1 MKIIC
6 YNKNKK
12 TKGDFFTMKEVFKKY
27 LFDKNILVNDG
38 ATESNEELETL
49 LCTALMAKYGYN
61 VVSGAELM
69 SKPVFNYVAEHID
82 CKPAEPFYRGFPE
95 SVKNLCPEELLFDQ
109 LWSYYKTYGL
119 NDFSEEQH
127 SVCESPVERIALLKS
142 FTTKN
147 VKILNEKDAEK
158 ELESL
163 LQGLCDQTRP
173 MSEYQFTVLV
183 EAIRE
188 YDMFMFKFASANT
201 AIKVLLET
209 RDVRYAEKYSAPLEL
224 SHFPKIVE
232 ELNYKVYHNKN
243 IKKLN
248 LKNQDRKFLIN
259 VLKILITNSYN
270 DYNVVSDYQWAICNE
285 KRAIWKGI
293 LYHLHYKDERLA
305 FIYNQK
311 VFSYMS
317 EFEWLM
323 KNGDYVGAA
332 RTLKCR
338 KGMSALLR
346 NLDYIVSRT
355 KELSEVEEILD
366 LLKDDLNPMI
376 LMQLILHY
384 KSYNRKP
391 NERRVFSFNKF
402 NMKKNHTET
411 IDEADRSKSYLDDLE
426 VDYLE
431 RYFTKAFYDQMG
443 KKKTGKVY
451 LEDGMKDIA
460 IPIDMATANGGLGCL
475 PTGSRVAIPNG
486 AIIRA
491 FTYWEKVNDVDL
503 SCWLVDKDFKN
514 IKKFDWNSWAYRN
527 CRDNNWD
534 INAVTFSGDQTSG
547 YNGGSEYFDIDID
560 KVMEIYSTSRYI
572 IFFNNVYSGVK
583 FKDIF
588 CKAGYM
594 LRDKFN
600 SGEVYEPKT
609 VQTAFN
615 ITSDST
621 YCALFAID
629 LQNREMIWLNQNVDS
644 NARCSFTNDNSWV
657 KKYINLADL
666 LNVYKLFENVGEMVS
681 DPKECVGEDDYI
693 ITKEPIDT
701 SFETKAA
708 IITAYTTEKIMSFIE
723 GKK

>member
-1 MKIIC
+1 
-6 YNKNKK
+6 
-12 TKGDFFTMKEVFKKY
+12 MKEVFKKY

-38 ATESNEELETL
+38 ATESEEELETL

-69 SKPVFNYVAEHID
+69 SKPVFNYVAEQID
-82 CKPAEPFYRGFPE
+82 CKPTEPFYRGFPE

-173 MSEYQFTVLV
+173 MSEYQFTVLT

-188 YDMFMFKFASANT
+188 YDMFTFKIASANT

-209 RDVRYAEKYSAPLEL
+209 RDAIYAEKYSSPLEL

-305 FIYNQK
+305 FIYNPK
-311 VFSYMS
+311 IFSYMS
-317 EFEWLM
+317 EFEWIM
-323 KNGDYVGAA
+323 KNGDCIGAA
-332 RTLKCR
+332 RTLKYR
-338 KGMSALLR
+338 KGTSALLR

-366 LLKDDLNPMI
+366 LLKEDFNPII
-376 LMQLILHY
+376 LMQLIQHY
-384 KSYNRKP
+384 NDYNRKP
-391 NERRVFSFNKF
+391 DEARNFSFNKF
-402 NMKKNHTET
+402 NMKRSHRET
-411 IDEADRSKSYLDDLE
+411 GDEVKRSKSHLDELE
-426 VDYLE
+426 VKYLKD
-431 RYFTKAFYDQMG
+431 YFTKSFYELAE
-443 KKKTGKVY
+443 KKKAGKVY
-451 LEDGMKDIA
+451 LEDGMKDIT
-460 IPIDMATANGGLGCL
+460 IPLDIATANGGVGCL
-475 PTGSRVAIPNG
+475 PTGSRISIPNG
-486 AIIRA
+486 AIVRT
-491 FTYWEKVNDVDL
+491 FTYWERVNDVDL
-503 SCWLVDKDFKN
+503 SCWLVDKDFEN
-514 IKKFDWNSWAYRN
+514 IKKFNWSSWRERNYCNS
-527 CRDNNWD
+527 NWD
-534 INAVTFSGDQTSG
+534 LKAVNFSGDQTSG

-560 KVMEIYSTSRYI
+560 KVMETYSASRYM

-615 ITSDST
+615 ITPDST

-644 NARCSFTNDNSWV
+644 NARCSFTEGNLWV
-657 KKYINLADL
+657 KKYINLAQY
-666 LNVYKLFENVGEMVS
+666 LNVYKLFENVGERVN
-681 DPKECVGEDDYI
+681 DLKECVGENDYI

-701 SFETKAA
+701 TFETKAT

>member
-1 MKIIC
+1 
-6 YNKNKK
+6 
-12 TKGDFFTMKEVFKKY
+12 MKETFKKY

-38 ATESNEELETL
+38 ATENDEELESL

-69 SKPVFNYVAEHID
+69 SKTVFDYIAKQID
-82 CKPAEPFYRGFPE
+82 FKPTEPFYRGFPE
-95 SVKNLCPEELLFDQ
+95 SVKKLCPEERLFDQ

-119 NDFSEEQH
+119 DDFSEEQH
-127 SVCESPVERIALLKS
+127 SVCETPVERIALLKS

-147 VKILNEKDAEK
+147 VKILNETDAEK
-158 ELESL
+158 ELKSL

-173 MSEYQFTVLV
+173 MSEYQFEVLV

-188 YDMFMFKFASANT
+188 YDMFMFEFASVNT

-209 RDVRYAEKYSAPLEL
+209 RDLRYAGKYSAPLEL

-232 ELNYKVYHNKN
+232 ELNYKVYRNN
-243 IKKLN
+243 DIKKLN

-270 DYNVVSDYQWAICNE
+270 DFNLISDYQMAVCVE

-293 LYHLHYKDERLA
+293 LYHLHYKDDRLS
-305 FIYNQK
+305 FIYSQK
-311 VFSYMS
+311 VFSGMS
-317 EFEWLM
+317 EFEWFM
-323 KNGDYVGAA
+323 AGENTYGAA
-332 RTLKCR
+332 SILKHR
-338 KGMSALLR
+338 KGASAVLR

-355 KELSEVEEILD
+355 EEFSEVERVLD
-366 LLKDDLNPMI
+366 LLKEDFNPII
-376 LMQLILHY
+376 LMQLIQHY
-384 KSYNRKP
+384 NDYNRKP
-391 NERRVFSFNKF
+391 NEARNFSFNKF
-402 NMKKNHTET
+402 NMKRSHRET
-411 IDEADRSKSYLDDLE
+411 GEEVERSKSHLNEIEVRYLKD
-426 VDYLE
+426 
-431 RYFTKAFYDQMG
+431 YFTKAFYELTG
-443 KKKTGKVY
+443 KKKAGKVY
-451 LEDGMKDIA
+451 LEDGMKDIT
-460 IPIDMATANGGLGCL
+460 IPLDMSTSNVGVGCL
-475 PTGSRVAIPNG
+475 PTGSRMEIPNG
-486 AIIRA
+486 AIVRA

-503 SCWLVDKDFKN
+503 SCWLVDKDFGN
-514 IKKFDWNSWAYRN
+514 IKKFDWNEWRNNGYYRHQM
-527 CRDNNWD
+527 DWD
-534 INAVTFSGDQTSG
+534 LNAVDFSGDETSG
-547 YNGGSEYFDIDID
+547 FNGGSEYFDIDID
-560 KVMEIYSTSRYI
+560 KVMETYYTSRYM

-583 FKDIF
+583 FKDVF

-594 LRDKFN
+594 LRDRFD

-615 ITSDST
+615 ITADST

-644 NARCSFTNDNSWV
+644 NARCSFAEDNSWM
-657 KKYINLADL
+657 KKYLNLAKY
-666 LNVYKLFENVGEMVS
+666 LNVYKLFENVGEKVN

-701 SFETKAA
+701 NFKTKAT
-708 IITAYTTEKIMSFIE
+708 IITAYTPEKIMSFIE

>member
-1 MKIIC
+1 
-6 YNKNKK
+6 
-12 TKGDFFTMKEVFKKY
+12 MKETFKKY

-38 ATESNEELETL
+38 ATENDEELESL

-69 SKPVFNYVAEHID
+69 SKPVFDYVAKQID
-82 CKPAEPFYRGFPE
+82 FKPTEPFYKGFPE
-95 SVKNLCPEELLFDQ
+95 SVKKLCPEERLFDQ

-119 NDFSEEQH
+119 DNFSEEQH
-127 SVCESPVERIALLKS
+127 SVCESPVERITLLKS

-147 VKILNEKDAEK
+147 VKILNETDAEK

-173 MSEYQFTVLV
+173 MSEYQFAVLV

-209 RDVRYAEKYSAPLEL
+209 RDLRYAEKYSAPLEL

-232 ELNYKVYHNKN
+232 ELNYKVYRNN
-243 IKKLN
+243 DIKKLN

-270 DYNVVSDYQWAICNE
+270 DFNLISDYQMAVCVE

-293 LYHLHYKDERLA
+293 LYHLHYKDNRLS
-305 FIYNQK
+305 FIYSQK
-311 VFSYMS
+311 VFSGMS
-317 EFEWLM
+317 EFEWFM
-323 KNGDYVGAA
+323 AGENTYGAA
-332 RTLKCR
+332 SILKYR
-338 KGMSALLR
+338 KGTSAVLR

-355 KELSEVEEILD
+355 KEFSEVENVLD
-366 LLKDDLNPMI
+366 LLKEDFNPII
-376 LMQLILHY
+376 LMQLIQHY
-384 KSYNRKP
+384 NDYNRKP
-391 NERRVFSFNKF
+391 NEARSFSFNKF
-402 NMKKNHTET
+402 NMKRSHRET
-411 IDEADRSKSYLDDLE
+411 GEEVKRSKSHLDELE
-426 VDYLE
+426 VRNLKD
-431 RYFTKAFYDQMG
+431 YFTKFFYELTG
-443 KKKTGKVY
+443 KKKAGKVY
-451 LEDGMKDIA
+451 LEDGMKDIT
-460 IPIDMATANGGLGCL
+460 IPLDMATSNGGVGCL
-475 PTGSRVAIPNG
+475 PTGSRMAIPNG
-486 AIIRA
+486 AIVRA
-491 FTYWEKVNDVDL
+491 FTYWEKVNDIDL
-503 SCWLVDKDFKN
+503 SCWLVDKDFEN
-514 IKKFDWNSWAYRN
+514 IKKFDWNSWIKRGYHYA
-527 CRDNNWD
+527 NWD
-534 INAVTFSGDQTSG
+534 LNAVTFSGDQTSG

-560 KVMEIYSTSRYI
+560 KVMETYSTSKYM

-583 FKDIF
+583 FKDVF

-609 VQTAFN
+609 VQTAFK
-615 ITSDST
+615 ITADST

-644 NARCSFTNDNSWV
+644 NSRCSFTNDNSWV
-657 KKYINLADL
+657 KKYLNLAKY
-666 LNVYKLFENVGEMVS
+666 LNVYKLFENVGERVN
-681 DPKECVGEDDYI
+681 DPKECVNEGDYI

-701 SFETKAA
+701 NFETKAT
-708 IITAYTTEKIMSFIE
+708 IITAYTPEKIMTFIE

>member
-1 MKIIC
+1 
-6 YNKNKK
+6 
-12 TKGDFFTMKEVFKKY
+12 MKETFKKY

-38 ATESNEELETL
+38 AEEKDEELESL

-69 SKPVFNYVAEHID
+69 SKPVLNYVAEQIRYIAR
-82 CKPAEPFYRGFPE
+82 PTAPFYNGFPE
-95 SVKNLCPEELLFDQ
+95 SVKKLCPEERLFDQ

-119 NDFSEEQH
+119 GDFSEEQH

-147 VKILNEKDAEK
+147 VKILNERDAEK
-158 ELESL
+158 ELKNL

-173 MSEYQFTVLV
+173 MSEYQFSVLV

-188 YDMFMFKFASANT
+188 YDMFMFEFASANT

-209 RDVRYAEKYSAPLEL
+209 RDLRYAAKYSAPLEL

-270 DYNVVSDYQWAICNE
+270 DFNLISEYQMAVCAE

-293 LYHLHYKDERLA
+293 LYHLHYKDDRLS
-305 FIYNQK
+305 FIYSSK
-311 VFSYMS
+311 VSSGMS

-323 KNGDYVGAA
+323 ERENTYGAA
-332 RTLKCR
+332 SILKYQ
-338 KGMSALLR
+338 KGTSAVLR
-346 NLDYIVSRT
+346 HLDYIVSRT
-355 KELSEVEEILD
+355 KEFSEIENVLGLI
-366 LLKDDLNPMI
+366 KSGLNPII
-376 LMQLILHY
+376 LMQLIQHY
-384 KSYNRKP
+384 SDYNRKP
-391 NERRVFSFNKF
+391 NEARSFSFNKF
-402 NMKKNHTET
+402 NMKRSHKET
-411 IDEADRSKSYLDDLE
+411 GEEVERSKSHLDELE
-426 VDYLE
+426 VKYLKD
-431 RYFTKAFYDQMG
+431 YFTKAFYELMS
-443 KKKTGKVY
+443 KKKAGKVY

-460 IPIDMATANGGLGCL
+460 MPLDMATANGGVGCL
-475 PTGSRVAIPNG
+475 PTGSRMTIPNG
-486 AIIRA
+486 AIVRA

-503 SCWLVDKDFKN
+503 SCWLVDKDFNN
-514 IKKFDWNSWAYRN
+514 IKEFNWSEWNEIRNYRHYHT
-527 CRDNNWD
+527 NWD
-534 INAVTFSGDQTSG
+534 LNAVNFSGDQTSG

-560 KVMEIYSTSRYI
+560 NVLKTYSTSRYM
-572 IFFNNVYSGVK
+572 IFFNNVFSGVK
-583 FKDIF
+583 FKDVF
-588 CKAGYM
+588 CRAGYM

-621 YCALFAID
+621 FCALFAID
-629 LQNREMIWLNQNVDS
+629 LQTREMIWLNQNVYS
-644 NARCSFTNDNSWV
+644 NARCSFAVYNSWV
-657 KKYINLADL
+657 KKYLNLAQY
-666 LNVYKLFENVGEMVS
+666 LNVYKLFENVGERVS
-681 DPKECVGEDDYI
+681 DPKECVSEDDYI

-701 SFETKAA
+701 NFDTKAN

>member
-1 MKIIC
+1 
-6 YNKNKK
+6 
-12 TKGDFFTMKEVFKKY
+12 MKETFKKY

-38 ATESNEELETL
+38 AEEKDEELESL

-69 SKPVFNYVAEHID
+69 SKPVFDYVAKQID
-82 CKPAEPFYRGFPE
+82 FKPTEPFYRGFPE
-95 SVKNLCPEELLFDQ
+95 SVKKLCPEECLFDQ

-119 NDFSEEQH
+119 DDFSEEQH

-173 MSEYQFTVLV
+173 MSEYQFEVLV

-188 YDMFMFKFASANT
+188 YDMFMFEFASSNT

-209 RDVRYAEKYSAPLEL
+209 RDLRYAEKYSAPLEL

-232 ELNYKVYHNKN
+232 ELNYKVYRNN
-243 IKKLN
+243 DIKKLN

-259 VLKILITNSYN
+259 VLNILITNSYN
-270 DYNVVSDYQWAICNE
+270 DFNLISDYQIAVCAE

-293 LYHLHYKDERLA
+293 LYHLHYKDYRLS
-305 FIYNQK
+305 FIYNSK
-311 VFSYMS
+311 VFSGMS
-317 EFEWLM
+317 EFERFM
-323 KNGDYVGAA
+323 AGENTYGAA
-332 RTLKCR
+332 SILKYR
-338 KGMSALLR
+338 KGTSAVLR

-355 KELSEVEEILD
+355 KEFSEVERVLD
-366 LLKDDLNPMI
+366 LLKEDFNPII
-376 LMQLILHY
+376 LMQLIQHY
-384 KSYNRKP
+384 NDYNRKP
-391 NERRVFSFNKF
+391 NEARSFSFNKF
-402 NMKKNHTET
+402 NMKRSHRET
-411 IDEADRSKSYLDDLE
+411 DEEIKRSKSHLNELE
-426 VDYLE
+426 VRYLKD
-431 RYFTKAFYDQMG
+431 YFTKAFYELTG
-443 KKKTGKVY
+443 KKKAGKVY
-451 LEDGMKDIA
+451 LEDGMKDIT
-460 IPIDMATANGGLGCL
+460 IPLDMSTSNGGVGCL
-475 PTGSRVAIPNG
+475 PTGSRMAIPNG
-486 AIIRA
+486 AIVRA
-491 FTYWEKVNDVDL
+491 FTYWEKVNDIDL

-514 IKKFDWNSWAYRN
+514 IQKFDWNSWGNRRFHYA
-527 CRDNNWD
+527 NWD
-534 INAVTFSGDQTSG
+534 IDAVTFSGDQTSG
-547 YNGGSEYFDIDID
+547 FNGGSEYFDIDID
-560 KVMEIYSTSRYI
+560 KVMKAYSGSRYM

-583 FKDIF
+583 FKDVF

-594 LRDKFN
+594 LRDRFD

-629 LQNREMIWLNQNVDS
+629 LQNREMVWLNQNVDS
-644 NARCSFTNDNSWV
+644 NARCSFAEDNSWV
-657 KKYINLADL
+657 KKYLNLAKY
-666 LNVYKLFENVGEMVS
+666 LNVYKLFENVGEKVN
-681 DPKECVGEDDYI
+681 DPKECVGENDYI

-701 SFETKAA
+701 NFETKAT
-708 IITAYTTEKIMSFIE
+708 IITAYTPEKIVSFIE

>member
-1 MKIIC
+1 
-6 YNKNKK
+6 
-12 TKGDFFTMKEVFKKY
+12 MKETFKKY

-38 ATESNEELETL
+38 AEEKDEELESL

-69 SKPVFNYVAEHID
+69 SKPVFDYVAKQID
-82 CKPAEPFYRGFPE
+82 FKPTEPFYRGFPE
-95 SVKNLCPEELLFDQ
+95 SVKKLCPEECLFDQ

-119 NDFSEEQH
+119 DDFSEEQH

-158 ELESL
+158 ELKNL

-173 MSEYQFTVLV
+173 MSEYQFEVLV

-188 YDMFMFKFASANT
+188 YDMFMFEFASSNT

-209 RDVRYAEKYSAPLEL
+209 RDLRYAEKYSAPLEL

-232 ELNYKVYHNKN
+232 ELNYKVYRNN
-243 IKKLN
+243 DIKKLN

-259 VLKILITNSYN
+259 VLNILITNSYN
-270 DYNVVSDYQWAICNE
+270 DFNLISDYQIAVCAE

-293 LYHLHYKDERLA
+293 LYHLHYKDYRLS
-305 FIYNQK
+305 FIYNSK
-311 VFSYMS
+311 VFSGMS
-317 EFEWLM
+317 EFERFM
-323 KNGDYVGAA
+323 AGENTYGAA
-332 RTLKCR
+332 SILKYR
-338 KGMSALLR
+338 KGTSAVLR

-355 KELSEVEEILD
+355 KEFSEVERVLD
-366 LLKDDLNPMI
+366 LLKEDFNPII
-376 LMQLILHY
+376 LMQLIQHY
-384 KSYNRKP
+384 NDYNRKP
-391 NERRVFSFNKF
+391 NEARSFSFNKF
-402 NMKKNHTET
+402 NMKRSHRET
-411 IDEADRSKSYLDDLE
+411 NEEIKRSKSHLNELE
-426 VDYLE
+426 VRYLKD
-431 RYFTKAFYDQMG
+431 YFTKAFYELTG
-443 KKKTGKVY
+443 KKKAGKVY
-451 LEDGMKDIA
+451 LEDGMKDII
-460 IPIDMATANGGLGCL
+460 IPLDMSTSNGGVSCL
-475 PTGSRVAIPNG
+475 PTGSRMAIPNG
-486 AIIRA
+486 AIVRA
-491 FTYWEKVNDVDL
+491 FTYWEKVNDIDL

-514 IKKFDWNSWAYRN
+514 IQKFDWNSWGNRRFHYA
-527 CRDNNWD
+527 NWD
-534 INAVTFSGDQTSG
+534 IDAVTFSGDQTSG
-547 YNGGSEYFDIDID
+547 FNGGSEYFDIDID
-560 KVMEIYSTSRYI
+560 KVMKAYSGSRYM

-583 FKDIF
+583 FKDVF

-594 LRDKFN
+594 LRDRFD

-629 LQNREMIWLNQNVDS
+629 LQNREMVWLNQNVDS
-644 NARCSFTNDNSWV
+644 NARCSFAEDNSWV
-657 KKYINLADL
+657 KKYLNLAKY
-666 LNVYKLFENVGEMVS
+666 LNVYKLFENVGEKVN
-681 DPKECVGEDDYI
+681 DPKECVGENDYI

-701 SFETKAA
+701 NFETKAT
-708 IITAYTTEKIMSFIE
+708 IITAYTPEKIMSFIE

>member
-1 MKIIC
+1 
-6 YNKNKK
+6 
-12 TKGDFFTMKEVFKKY
+12 MKEVFKKY

-38 ATESNEELETL
+38 TEEKDKELESL

-61 VVSGAELM
+61 VISGAELM
-69 SKPVFNYVAEHID
+69 SKPVFNYAAEQID
-82 CKPAEPFYRGFPE
+82 CKPTEPFYRGFPE

-119 NDFSEEQH
+119 DDFSEEQH
-127 SVCESPVERIALLKS
+127 SVCENPVERIALLKS

-173 MSEYQFTVLV
+173 ISEYQFTVLT

-188 YDMFMFKFASANT
+188 YDMFRFKFASANT

-209 RDVRYAEKYSAPLEL
+209 RNLKYAEKYSAPLEL

-232 ELNYKVYHNKN
+232 ELNYKVYRNKN

-270 DYNVVSDYQWAICNE
+270 DYNVVSDYQQAICNE
-285 KRAIWKGI
+285 RRAIWKGI
-293 LYHLHYKDERLA
+293 LYHLHYKDERLS
-305 FIYNQK
+305 FIYSSK
-311 VFSYMS
+311 VFSGMS
-317 EFEWLM
+317 EFEWFM
-323 KNGDYVGAA
+323 EGENTYGAA
-332 RTLKCR
+332 SILKYR
-338 KGMSALLR
+338 KGTSAVLR

-355 KELSEVEEILD
+355 KEFSEIEKILG
-366 LLKDDLNPMI
+366 LLKDDFNPII
-376 LMQLILHY
+376 LMQLIQHY
-384 KSYNRKP
+384 NDYNRKP
-391 NERRVFSFNKF
+391 NEARSFSFNKF
-402 NMKKNHTET
+402 NMKRSHRET
-411 IDEADRSKSYLDDLE
+411 DDEIKRSKSHLDDLE
-426 VDYLE
+426 VRYL
-431 RYFTKAFYDQMG
+431 RDYFTKAFYELTG
-443 KKKTGKVY
+443 KKKAGKVY

-460 IPIDMATANGGLGCL
+460 IPLDMATANGGIGCL
-475 PTGSRVAIPNG
+475 PTGSRIAIPSG
-486 AIIRA
+486 AIVRA

-503 SCWLVDKDFKN
+503 SCWLVDKDFEN
-514 IKKFDWNSWAYRN
+514 IKKFDWNEW
-527 CRDNNWD
+527 RDANYFKKSGWD
-534 INAVTFSGDQTSG
+534 LNSVTFSGDQTSG

-560 KVMEIYSTSRYI
+560 KVIETYSASRYM

-583 FKDIF
+583 FKDVF

-629 LQNREMIWLNQNVDS
+629 LQSREMIWLNQNVDS
-644 NARCSFTNDNSWV
+644 NARCSFTEDNSWV
-657 KKYINLADL
+657 KKYLNLAKY
-666 LNVYKLFENVGEMVS
+666 LNVYKLFENVGDRVN

-693 ITKEPIDT
+693 ITKEPIDI
-701 SFETKAA
+701 SFITDAT

>member
-1 MKIIC
+1 
-6 YNKNKK
+6 
-12 TKGDFFTMKEVFKKY
+12 MKEVFKKY

-38 ATESNEELETL
+38 TEENDEELESL

-61 VVSGAELM
+61 VISGAELM
-69 SKPVFNYVAEHID
+69 SKPVFNYVAEQID

-119 NDFSEEQH
+119 DDFSEEQH
-127 SVCESPVERIALLKS
+127 SVCENPVERIALLKS

-173 MSEYQFTVLV
+173 ISEYQFTVLT

-188 YDMFMFKFASANT
+188 YDMFRFKFASANT

-209 RDVRYAEKYSAPLEL
+209 RNLKYAEKYSAPLEL

-232 ELNYKVYHNKN
+232 ELNYKVYRNKN

-270 DYNVVSDYQWAICNE
+270 DSNLISEYQMVVCAE

-293 LYHLHYKDERLA
+293 LYHLHYKDERLS
-305 FIYNQK
+305 FIYSSK
-311 VFSYMS
+311 VFSGMS
-317 EFEWLM
+317 EFEWFM
-323 KNGDYVGAA
+323 EGENTYGAA
-332 RTLKCR
+332 SILKYR
-338 KGMSALLR
+338 KGTSAVLR

-355 KELSEVEEILD
+355 KEFSEIEKVLG
-366 LLKDDLNPMI
+366 LLKDDFNPII
-376 LMQLILHY
+376 LMQLIQHY
-384 KSYNRKP
+384 NDYNRKP
-391 NERRVFSFNKF
+391 DEARSFSFNKF
-402 NMKKNHTET
+402 NMKRSHRET
-411 IDEADRSKSYLDDLE
+411 DDEVKRSKSHLDDLE
-426 VDYLE
+426 VRYL
-431 RYFTKAFYDQMG
+431 RDYFTKAFYELTG
-443 KKKTGKVY
+443 KKKAGKVY
-451 LEDGMKDIA
+451 LEDGMKDIT
-460 IPIDMATANGGLGCL
+460 IPLDMATANGGIGCL
-475 PTGSRVAIPNG
+475 PTGSRIAIPSG
-486 AIIRA
+486 AIVRA

-503 SCWLVDKDFKN
+503 SCWLVDKDFEN
-514 IKKFDWNSWAYRN
+514 IKKFDWNEW
-527 CRDNNWD
+527 RDANYFKKSGWD
-534 INAVTFSGDQTSG
+534 LNSVTFSGDQTSG
-547 YNGGSEYFDIDID
+547 YNGGSEYFDINID
-560 KVMEIYSTSRYI
+560 KVIETYSASRYM

-583 FKDIF
+583 FKDVF

-629 LQNREMIWLNQNVDS
+629 LQSREMIWLNQNVDS
-644 NARCSFTNDNSWV
+644 NARCSFTEDNSWV
-657 KKYINLADL
+657 KKYLNLAKY
-666 LNVYKLFENVGEMVS
+666 LNVYKLFENVGDRVN

-701 SFETKAA
+701 SFETKAT

>member
-1 MKIIC
+1 
-6 YNKNKK
+6 
-12 TKGDFFTMKEVFKKY
+12 MKEVFKKY

-38 ATESNEELETL
+38 TEEKDKELESL

-61 VVSGAELM
+61 VISGAELM
-69 SKPVFNYVAEHID
+69 SKPVFNYAAEQID
-82 CKPAEPFYRGFPE
+82 CKPTEPFYRGFPE

-109 LWSYYKTYGL
+109 LWSYYKTYGSD
-119 NDFSEEQH
+119 DFSEEQH
-127 SVCESPVERIALLKS
+127 SVCENPVERIALLKS

-173 MSEYQFTVLV
+173 ISEYQFTVLT

-188 YDMFMFKFASANT
+188 YDMFRFKFASANT
-201 AIKVLLET
+201 AIKVFLET
-209 RDVRYAEKYSAPLEL
+209 RNLKYAEKYSAPLEL

-232 ELNYKVYHNKN
+232 ELNYKVYRNKN

-270 DYNVVSDYQWAICNE
+270 DYNVVSDYQQAICNE
-285 KRAIWKGI
+285 RRAIWKGI
-293 LYHLHYKDERLA
+293 LYHLHYKDERLS
-305 FIYNQK
+305 FIYSSK
-311 VFSYMS
+311 VFSGMS
-317 EFEWLM
+317 EFEWFM
-323 KNGDYVGAA
+323 EGENTYGAA
-332 RTLKCR
+332 SILKYR
-338 KGMSALLR
+338 KGTSAVLR

-355 KELSEVEEILD
+355 KEFSEIEKILG
-366 LLKDDLNPMI
+366 LLKDDFNPII
-376 LMQLILHY
+376 LMQLIQHY
-384 KSYNRKP
+384 NDYNRKP
-391 NERRVFSFNKF
+391 NEARSFSFNKF
-402 NMKKNHTET
+402 NMKRSHRET
-411 IDEADRSKSYLDDLE
+411 DDEIKRSKSHLDDLE
-426 VDYLE
+426 VRYL
-431 RYFTKAFYDQMG
+431 RDYFTKAFYELTG
-443 KKKTGKVY
+443 KKKAGKVY

-460 IPIDMATANGGLGCL
+460 IPLDMATANGGIGCL
-475 PTGSRVAIPNG
+475 PTGSRITIPSG
-486 AIIRA
+486 AIVRA
-491 FTYWEKVNDVDL
+491 FTYWEKVNDIDL
-503 SCWLVDKDFKN
+503 SCWLVDKDFEN
-514 IKKFDWNSWAYRN
+514 IKKFNWNSWGYRN
-527 CRDNNWD
+527 CRNTNWD
-534 INAVTFSGDQTSG
+534 LNSVTFSGDQTSG

-560 KVMEIYSTSRYI
+560 KVIETYSASRYM

-583 FKDIF
+583 FKDVF

-629 LQNREMIWLNQNVDS
+629 LQSREMIWLNQNVDS
-644 NARCSFTNDNSWV
+644 NARCSFTEDNSWV
-657 KKYINLADL
+657 RKYLNLAKY
-666 LNVYKLFENVGEMVS
+666 LNVYKLFENVGDRVN

-693 ITKEPIDT
+693 ITKEPIDI
-701 SFETKAA
+701 SFITDAT

>member
-1 MKIIC
+1 
-6 YNKNKK
+6 
-12 TKGDFFTMKEVFKKY
+12 MKETFKKY

-38 ATESNEELETL
+38 AEEKDGELKSL

-69 SKPVFNYVAEHID
+69 SKTVFNYVAEQID
-82 CKPAEPFYRGFPE
+82 FEPTEPFYRGFPE
-95 SVKNLCPEELLFDQ
+95 SVKKLCPEERLFDQ
-109 LWSYYKTYGL
+109 LWSYYKTYGF

-173 MSEYQFTVLV
+173 MSEYQFSMLV

-188 YDMFMFKFASANT
+188 YDMFTFKFASANT

-209 RDVRYAEKYSAPLEL
+209 RNLRYAEKSYAPFEL

-248 LKNQDRKFLIN
+248 LKNQDRKFLID
-259 VLKILITNSYN
+259 VLKILITNSYDN
-270 DYNVVSDYQWAICNE
+270 FGFISEYQWATCAE

-293 LYHLHYKDERLA
+293 LYHLHYKDNRLS
-305 FIYNQK
+305 FIYNSK
-311 VFSYMS
+311 VFSGMS
-317 EFEWLM
+317 EFEWFM
-323 KNGDYVGAA
+323 EGENTYGAA
-332 RTLKCR
+332 SILKYR
-338 KGMSALLR
+338 KGTSAILR
-346 NLDYIVSRT
+346 HLDYIVSRT
-355 KELSEVEEILD
+355 KELSEIERVLG
-366 LLKDDLNPMI
+366 LLKEDLNPII
-376 LMQLILHY
+376 LMQLIQHY
-384 KSYNRKP
+384 NDYNRKP
-391 NERRVFSFNKF
+391 DKSRIFSFNKF
-402 NMKKNHTET
+402 NMKRNHIET
-411 IDEADRSKSYLDDLE
+411 VYEVQRSKSYLDE
-426 VDYLE
+426 FKVKYLE
-431 RYFTKAFYDQMG
+431 YYFTKAFYDLMS
-443 KKKTGKVY
+443 KKKAGKVY

-460 IPIDMATANGGLGCL
+460 IPLDMATANGGVGCL
-475 PTGSRVAIPNG
+475 PTGSRMTIPNG

-491 FTYWEKVNDVDL
+491 FTYWEKVDDIDL
-503 SCWLVDKDFKN
+503 SCCLVDKDFNN
-514 IKKFDWNSWAYRN
+514 IQKFNWSEWSSIRNYRYQT
-527 CRDNNWD
+527 NWD
-534 INAVTFSGDQTSG
+534 LNAVNFSGDQTSG
-547 YNGGSEYFDIDID
+547 YNGGSEYFDINID
-560 KVMEIYSTSRYI
+560 NVLETYSASRYM
-572 IFFNNVYSGVK
+572 IFFNNVYSGAK
-583 FKDIF
+583 FKDVF

-594 LRDKFN
+594 LRDGFN

-621 YCALFAID
+621 FCALFAID
-629 LQNREMIWLNQNVDS
+629 LQTREMIWLNQNVNS
-644 NARCSFTNDNSWV
+644 NARCSFTENNSWV
-657 KKYINLADL
+657 KKYINLAQY
-666 LNVYKLFENVGEMVS
+666 LNVYKLFENVGERVN

-701 SFETKAA
+701 NFDTRAN

>member
-1 MKIIC
+1 
-6 YNKNKK
+6 
-12 TKGDFFTMKEVFKKY
+12 MKEVFKKY

-38 ATESNEELETL
+38 TEEKDEELESL

-61 VVSGAELM
+61 VISGAELM
-69 SKPVFNYVAEHID
+69 SKPVFNYAAEQID
-82 CKPAEPFYRGFPE
+82 CKPTEPFYRGFPE

-119 NDFSEEQH
+119 DDFSEEQH
-127 SVCESPVERIALLKS
+127 SVCENPVERIALLKS

-173 MSEYQFTVLV
+173 ISEYQFTVLT

-188 YDMFMFKFASANT
+188 YDMFRFKFASANT

-209 RDVRYAEKYSAPLEL
+209 RNLKYAEKYSAPLEL

-232 ELNYKVYHNKN
+232 ELNYKVYRNKN

-270 DYNVVSDYQWAICNE
+270 DYNVVSDYQQAICNE
-285 KRAIWKGI
+285 RRAIWKGI
-293 LYHLHYKDERLA
+293 LYHLHYKDERLS
-305 FIYNQK
+305 FIYSSK
-311 VFSYMS
+311 VFSGMS
-317 EFEWLM
+317 EFEWFM
-323 KNGDYVGAA
+323 EGENTYGAA
-332 RTLKCR
+332 SILKYR
-338 KGMSALLR
+338 KGTSAVLR

-355 KELSEVEEILD
+355 KEFSEIEKILG
-366 LLKDDLNPMI
+366 LLKDDFNPII
-376 LMQLILHY
+376 LMQLIQHY
-384 KSYNRKP
+384 NDYNRKP
-391 NERRVFSFNKF
+391 NEARSFSFNKF
-402 NMKKNHTET
+402 NMKRSHRET
-411 IDEADRSKSYLDDLE
+411 DDEIKRSKSHLDDLE
-426 VDYLE
+426 VRYL
-431 RYFTKAFYDQMG
+431 RDYFTKAFYELTG
-443 KKKTGKVY
+443 KKKAGKVY

-460 IPIDMATANGGLGCL
+460 IPLDMATANGGIGCL
-475 PTGSRVAIPNG
+475 PTGSRITIPSG
-486 AIIRA
+486 AIVRA
-491 FTYWEKVNDVDL
+491 FTYWEKVNDIDL
-503 SCWLVDKDFKN
+503 SCWLVDKDFEN
-514 IKKFDWNSWAYRN
+514 IKKFNWNSWGYRN
-527 CRDNNWD
+527 CRNTNWD
-534 INAVTFSGDQTSG
+534 LNSVTFSGDQTSG

-560 KVMEIYSTSRYI
+560 KVIETYSASRYM

-583 FKDIF
+583 FKDVF

-629 LQNREMIWLNQNVDS
+629 LQSREMIWLNQNVDS
-644 NARCSFTNDNSWV
+644 NARCSFTEDNSWV
-657 KKYINLADL
+657 KKYLNLAKY
-666 LNVYKLFENVGEMVS
+666 LNVYKLFENVGDRVN

-693 ITKEPIDT
+693 ITKEPIDI
-701 SFETKAA
+701 SFITDAT

>member
-1 MKIIC
+1 
-6 YNKNKK
+6 
-12 TKGDFFTMKEVFKKY
+12 MKEVFKKY

-38 ATESNEELETL
+38 TEEKDEELESL

-61 VVSGAELM
+61 VISGAELM
-69 SKPVFNYVAEHID
+69 SKPVFNYAAEQID
-82 CKPAEPFYRGFPE
+82 CKPTEPFYKGFPE

-119 NDFSEEQH
+119 DDFSEEQH
-127 SVCESPVERIALLKS
+127 SVCENPVERIALLKS

-173 MSEYQFTVLV
+173 ISEYQFTVLT

-188 YDMFMFKFASANT
+188 YDMFRFKFASANT

-209 RDVRYAEKYSAPLEL
+209 RNLKYAEKYSAPLEL

-232 ELNYKVYHNKN
+232 ELNYKVYRNKN

-270 DYNVVSDYQWAICNE
+270 DSNLISEYQMVVCAE

-293 LYHLHYKDERLA
+293 LYHLHYKDERLS
-305 FIYNQK
+305 FIYSSK
-311 VFSYMS
+311 VFSGMS
-317 EFEWLM
+317 EFEWFM
-323 KNGDYVGAA
+323 EGENTYGAA
-332 RTLKCR
+332 SILKYR
-338 KGMSALLR
+338 KGTSAVLR

-355 KELSEVEEILD
+355 KEFSEIEKVLG
-366 LLKDDLNPMI
+366 LLKDDFNPII
-376 LMQLILHY
+376 LMQLIQHY
-384 KSYNRKP
+384 NDYNRKP
-391 NERRVFSFNKF
+391 DEARSFSFNKF
-402 NMKKNHTET
+402 NMKRSHRET
-411 IDEADRSKSYLDDLE
+411 DDEVKRSKSHLDDLE
-426 VDYLE
+426 VRYL
-431 RYFTKAFYDQMG
+431 RDYFTKAFYELTG
-443 KKKTGKVY
+443 KKKAGKVY
-451 LEDGMKDIA
+451 LEDGMKDIT
-460 IPIDMATANGGLGCL
+460 IPLDMATANGGIGCL
-475 PTGSRVAIPNG
+475 PTGSRIAIPSG
-486 AIIRA
+486 AIVRA

-503 SCWLVDKDFKN
+503 SCWLVDKDFEN
-514 IKKFDWNSWAYRN
+514 IKKFDWNEW
-527 CRDNNWD
+527 RDANYFKKSGWD
-534 INAVTFSGDQTSG
+534 LNSVTFSGDQTSG
-547 YNGGSEYFDIDID
+547 YNGGSEYFDINID
-560 KVMEIYSTSRYI
+560 KVIETYSASRYM

-583 FKDIF
+583 FKDVF

-629 LQNREMIWLNQNVDS
+629 LQSREMIWLNQNVDS
-644 NARCSFTNDNSWV
+644 NARCSFTEDNSWV
-657 KKYINLADL
+657 KKYLNLAKY
-666 LNVYKLFENVGEMVS
+666 LNVYKLFENVGDRVN

-701 SFETKAA
+701 SFETKAT

>member
-1 MKIIC
+1 
-6 YNKNKK
+6 
-12 TKGDFFTMKEVFKKY
+12 MKEVFKKY

-38 ATESNEELETL
+38 TEEKDKELESL

-61 VVSGAELM
+61 VISGAELM
-69 SKPVFNYVAEHID
+69 SKPVFNYAAEQID
-82 CKPAEPFYRGFPE
+82 CKPTEPFYRGFPE

-119 NDFSEEQH
+119 DDFSEEQH
-127 SVCESPVERIALLKS
+127 SVCENPVERIALLKS

-173 MSEYQFTVLV
+173 ISEYQFTVLT

-188 YDMFMFKFASANT
+188 YDMFRFKFASANT

-209 RDVRYAEKYSAPLEL
+209 RNLKYAEKYSAPLEL

-232 ELNYKVYHNKN
+232 ELNYKVYRNKN

-270 DYNVVSDYQWAICNE
+270 DYNVVSDYQQAICNE
-285 KRAIWKGI
+285 RRAIWKGI
-293 LYHLHYKDERLA
+293 LYHLHYKDERLS
-305 FIYNQK
+305 FIYSSK
-311 VFSYMS
+311 VFSGMS
-317 EFEWLM
+317 EFEWFM
-323 KNGDYVGAA
+323 EGENTYGAA
-332 RTLKCR
+332 SILKYR
-338 KGMSALLR
+338 KGTSAVLR

-355 KELSEVEEILD
+355 KEFSEIEKILG
-366 LLKDDLNPMI
+366 LLKDDFNPII
-376 LMQLILHY
+376 LMQLIQHY
-384 KSYNRKP
+384 NDYNRKP
-391 NERRVFSFNKF
+391 NEARSFSFNKF
-402 NMKKNHTET
+402 NMKRSHRET
-411 IDEADRSKSYLDDLE
+411 DDEIKRSKSHLDDLE
-426 VDYLE
+426 VRYL
-431 RYFTKAFYDQMG
+431 RDYFTKAFYELTG
-443 KKKTGKVY
+443 KKKAGKVY

-460 IPIDMATANGGLGCL
+460 IPLDMATANGGIGCL
-475 PTGSRVAIPNG
+475 PTGSRITIPSG
-486 AIIRA
+486 AIVRA
-491 FTYWEKVNDVDL
+491 FTYWEKVNDIDL
-503 SCWLVDKDFKN
+503 SCWLVDKDFEN
-514 IKKFDWNSWAYRN
+514 IKKFNWNSWGYRN
-527 CRDNNWD
+527 CRNTNWD
-534 INAVTFSGDQTSG
+534 LNSVTFSGDQTSG

-560 KVMEIYSTSRYI
+560 KVIETYSASRYM

-583 FKDIF
+583 FKDVF

-629 LQNREMIWLNQNVDS
+629 LQSREMIWLNQNVDS
-644 NARCSFTNDNSWV
+644 NARCSFTEDNSWV
-657 KKYINLADL
+657 KKYLNLAKY
-666 LNVYKLFENVGEMVS
+666 LNVYKLFENVGDRVN

-693 ITKEPIDT
+693 ITKEPIDI
-701 SFETKAA
+701 SFITDAT

>member
-1 MKIIC
+1 
-6 YNKNKK
+6 
-12 TKGDFFTMKEVFKKY
+12 MKEVFKKY

-38 ATESNEELETL
+38 TEEKDKELESL

-61 VVSGAELM
+61 VISGAELM
-69 SKPVFNYVAEHID
+69 SKPVFNYAAEQID
-82 CKPAEPFYRGFPE
+82 CKPTEPFYRGFPE

-119 NDFSEEQH
+119 DDFSEEQH
-127 SVCESPVERIALLKS
+127 SVCENPVERIALLKS

-173 MSEYQFTVLV
+173 ISEYQFTVLT

-188 YDMFMFKFASANT
+188 YDMFRFKFSSANT

-209 RDVRYAEKYSAPLEL
+209 RNLKYAEKYSAPLEL

-232 ELNYKVYHNKN
+232 ELNYKVYRNKN

-270 DYNVVSDYQWAICNE
+270 DYNVVSDYQQAICNE
-285 KRAIWKGI
+285 RRAIWKGI
-293 LYHLHYKDERLA
+293 LYHLHYKDERLS
-305 FIYNQK
+305 FIYSSK
-311 VFSYMS
+311 VFSGMS
-317 EFEWLM
+317 EFEWFM
-323 KNGDYVGAA
+323 EGENTYGAA
-332 RTLKCR
+332 SILKYR
-338 KGMSALLR
+338 KGTSAVLR

-355 KELSEVEEILD
+355 KEFSEIEKILG
-366 LLKDDLNPMI
+366 LLKDDFNPII
-376 LMQLILHY
+376 LMQLIQHY
-384 KSYNRKP
+384 NDYNRKP
-391 NERRVFSFNKF
+391 NEARSFSFNKF
-402 NMKKNHTET
+402 NMKRSHRET
-411 IDEADRSKSYLDDLE
+411 DDEIKRSKSHLDDLE
-426 VDYLE
+426 VRYL
-431 RYFTKAFYDQMG
+431 RDYFTKAFYELTG
-443 KKKTGKVY
+443 KKKAGKVY

-460 IPIDMATANGGLGCL
+460 IPLDMATANGGIGCL
-475 PTGSRVAIPNG
+475 PTGSRITIPSG
-486 AIIRA
+486 AIVRA
-491 FTYWEKVNDVDL
+491 FTYWEKVNDIDL
-503 SCWLVDKDFKN
+503 SCWLVDKDFEN
-514 IKKFDWNSWAYRN
+514 IKKFNWNSWGYRN
-527 CRDNNWD
+527 CRNTNWD
-534 INAVTFSGDQTSG
+534 LNSVTFSGDQTSG

-560 KVMEIYSTSRYI
+560 KVIETYSASRYM

-583 FKDIF
+583 FKDVF

-629 LQNREMIWLNQNVDS
+629 LQSREMIWLNQNVDS
-644 NARCSFTNDNSWV
+644 NARCSFTEDNSWV
-657 KKYINLADL
+657 KKYLNLAKY
-666 LNVYKLFENVGEMVS
+666 LNVYKLFENVGDRVN

-693 ITKEPIDT
+693 ITKEPIDI
-701 SFETKAA
+701 SFITDAT

>member
-1 MKIIC
+1 
-6 YNKNKK
+6 
-12 TKGDFFTMKEVFKKY
+12 MKEVFKKY

-38 ATESNEELETL
+38 TEEKDKELESL

-61 VVSGAELM
+61 VISGAELM
-69 SKPVFNYVAEHID
+69 SKPVFNYVAEQID
-82 CKPAEPFYRGFPE
+82 CKPTESFYRGFPE

-119 NDFSEEQH
+119 DDFSEEQH

-163 LQGLCDQTRP
+163 LPGLCDQTRP
-173 MSEYQFTVLV
+173 MSEYQFTVLI

-209 RDVRYAEKYSAPLEL
+209 RNLRYAEKYSAPLEL
-224 SHFPKIVE
+224 SYFPKIVE
-232 ELNYKVYHNKN
+232 ELNYKVYRNKN

-270 DYNVVSDYQWAICNE
+270 DYNVVSDYQQAICNE

-293 LYHLHYKDERLA
+293 LYHLHYKDNRLS
-305 FIYNQK
+305 FIYSSK
-311 VFSYMS
+311 VFSGMS
-317 EFEWLM
+317 EFEWFM
-323 KNGDYVGAA
+323 KGENTYGAA
-332 RTLKCR
+332 SILKYR
-338 KGMSALLR
+338 KGTSAVLR

-355 KELSEVEEILD
+355 KEFSEIEKVLG
-366 LLKDDLNPMI
+366 LLKDDFNPII
-376 LMQLILHY
+376 LMQLIQHY
-384 KSYNRKP
+384 NDCNRKP
-391 NERRVFSFNKF
+391 DEARSFSFNKF
-402 NMKKNHTET
+402 NMKKNHRET
-411 IDEADRSKSYLDDLE
+411 GDEVKRSKSHLGELE
-426 VDYLE
+426 VGYLKD
-431 RYFTKAFYDQMG
+431 YFTKAFYELTG
-443 KKKTGKVY
+443 KKKAGKVY

-460 IPIDMATANGGLGCL
+460 IPLDMATANGGIGCL
-475 PTGSRVAIPNG
+475 PTGSRIAIPSG
-486 AIIRA
+486 AIVRA

-503 SCWLVDKDFKN
+503 SCWLVDKDFEN
-514 IKKFDWNSWAYRN
+514 IKKFDWNEW
-527 CRDNNWD
+527 RDANYFKKSGWD
-534 INAVTFSGDQTSG
+534 LNSVTFSGDQTSG
-547 YNGGSEYFDIDID
+547 YNGGSEYFDINID
-560 KVMEIYSTSRYI
+560 KVIETYSASRYM

-583 FKDIF
+583 FKDVF

-615 ITSDST
+615 ITSDSM

-629 LQNREMIWLNQNVDS
+629 LQSREMIWLNQNVDS
-644 NARCSFTNDNSWV
+644 NARCSFTEDNSWV
-657 KKYINLADL
+657 KKYLNLAKY
-666 LNVYKLFENVGEMVS
+666 LNVYKLFENVGDRAN

-701 SFETKAA
+701 SFETKAT